1 MHHKLLR
8 QSNGNMS
15 LQFSCCT
22 TGFKIFKYG
31 YRSSPPLQKA
41 LVSQSVGVQP
51 YKPYLHTQ
59 VLLNFNTNSLHA
71 WPKKKEG
78 SYRTIYSILN
88 SSVVK
93 PETYATR
100 KQFFFFLNYTI
111 NTCWASSLVGA
122 NTSAWVSLNSISNCC
137 RMEIANVAVLPVPDW
152 AWAITSYPKKSRI
165 HIYRSHMKLS
175 LLLHTMYS
183 SWNMIMPK

>member
-1 MHHKLLR
+1 MRALIGL
-8 QSNGNMS
+8 G
-15 LQFSCCT
+15 QF
-22 TGFKIFKYG
+22 I
-31 YRSSPPLQKA
+31 R
-41 LVSQSVGVQP
+41 
-51 YKPYLHTQ
+51 
-59 VLLNFNTNSLHA
+59 LNFKSFT
-71 WPKKKEG
+71 
-78 SYRTIYSILN
+78 
-88 SSVVK
+88 VVK

-100 KQFFFFLNYTI
+100 KQFLNYTI

-165 HIYRSHMKLS
+165 HIYRSHIKSL

-183 SWNMIMPK
+183 SWNINYAHISDQQRVFSSFQVSPERWLPSFHFKEYKQVLVLPQKVTFPFTVHVGAEHLS